1 MSFINALPGAIA
13 QGLVWAVMAIGVYI
27 TFRILDIADLT
38 VDGSFATGGA
48 VLAIY
53 VTNSDGSMGSVFVG
67 MLLALVAGLIAG
79 LVTGIF
85 HTRLGIPPILSGILT
100 QLMLWS
106 INLKIMGGK
115 ANVSVS
121 ASQYDVLVKLRDAG
135 DSIWKLLVIVFFI
148 ILLLYLFF
156 GTELGS
162 AIRATGNNLKMS
174 RAQGINVNLNKVIGL
189 MLSNGLV
196 ALAGALLTQYQG
208 FADINMGRGAIVI
221 GLAAV
226 VIGEAIFSKIV
237 KNFALRLASVGFGAV
252 LYFIVYQ
259 LVISLGMDT
268 DLMKMLS
275 AIVVAIF
282 LGIPYLKKKYFDSG
296 VKTKKE
302 PMNPT
307 GGEENA

>member
-296 VKTKKE
+296 VKSKKE
-302 PMNPT
+302 PTNPT

>member
-226 VIGEAIFSKIV
+226 VVGEAIFSKIV

-302 PMNPT
+302 PTNPT

>member
-302 PMNPT
+302 PTNPT

>member
-282 LGIPYLKKKYFDSG
+282 LGIPYLKKKYFYSG

-302 PMNPT
+302 PTNPT

>member
-302 PMNPT
+302 PKNPT